1 MDAILNILVI
11 GFAGLIAYWWANQGV
26 FSALL
31 HLVCVIAAG
40 VLAFA
45 TWEPA
50 TDLLTGTPSML
61 PYAKGIG
68 LLLPFALY
76 LLVLRIVA
84 DKLAPDN
91 LNFPHWANLSIGGVL
106 GICAGVLTVGI
117 ALIGIGHTHSSRDL
131 LGVVGS
137 ARTTSNRGQPDT
149 RPTALWLP
157 LHIVTADFFAT
168 LSRGAFAPTLG
179 KTSLAAEYPNLGQ
192 QALGLHRDTYNRSG
206 RLARTTASPGSIR
219 VEKAILVPEIPLPDG
234 QTIAAYLLD
243 VHFDAGATTEGQG
256 FAISASQLRLIGDAK
271 PGKTGAASG
280 IAYPVAWAQ
289 PNTAGG
295 RGVFLFDDLGHFISS
310 PPGTQT
316 LDATLVFPAS
326 AFATT
331 APPRFLDAM
340 GLHLPFPGVA
350 QQSAAAEGMAMLMG
364 GGNGAAVT
372 IPPGTLAINPEDIT
386 VNDTIAPANAD
397 LNNLGAMDVKDTNY
411 LFQGLGEY
419 EQGGFRGN
427 KSVVVKGVWAP
438 PNTRV
443 VRLNVSRGTASS
455 IDLWNDRSKV
465 RETAGEQANLAL
477 VDDLG
482 RTYFPIGYIHATA
495 TGDRRVTIRLQ
506 RDGAYYQFSTFPN
519 LSSSG
524 SDKLYALFTPAIGR
538 TIVGIKLGN
547 EWVATAS
554 LFVPAPS

>member
-11 GFAGLIAYWWANQGV
+11 GFAGLIAYWWATQGI

-50 TDLLTGTPSML
+50 TEIVAGVSSLL

-68 LLLPFALY
+68 LLLPFAVY
-76 LLVLRIVA
+76 LFALRLAA

-106 GICAGVLTVGI
+106 GLGSGVLTVGI

-137 ARTTSNRGQPDT
+137 SRTTNNRGQPDV
-149 RPTALWLP
+149 RPTALWVP
-157 LHIVTADFFAT
+157 LHIVTGDLFAS
-168 LSRGAFAPTLG
+168 LSRGAFAPTMG
-179 KTSLAAEYPNLGQ
+179 KQSLATEYPNLGQ
-192 QALGLHRDTYNRSG
+192 QALGMYRDTYSRSG
-206 RLARTTASPGSIR
+206 RLARTTATPGSIR
-219 VEKAILVPEIPLPDG
+219 IDKAILVPDIALPDG
-234 QTIAAYLLD
+234 QTIAAYLVD
-243 VHFDAGATTEGQG
+243 MHFDSGATTEGQG
-256 FAISASQLRLIGDAK
+256 FAISASQLRLVGNAK
-271 PGKTGAASG
+271 NGKTGAGSG
-280 IAYPVAWAQ
+280 LAYPAAWAQ

-295 RGVFLFDDLGHFISS
+295 RAVFLFDDIGHFVSS

-316 LDATLVFPAS
+316 LDATLVYPAN
-326 AFATT
+326 AFASD
-331 APPRFLDAM
+331 APPRFLEAM
-340 GLHLPFPGVA
+340 GLRLPFPKID
-350 QQSAAAEGMAMLMG
+350 QQSTSANAMTMLMG
-364 GGNGAAVT
+364 GAGAAVA
-372 IPPGTLAINPEDIT
+372 IPPGTLAINPEDLT

-443 VRLNVSRGTASS
+443 VRLDISRGSGSS

-465 RETAGEQANLAL
+465 RETAGDQANLAL

-506 RDGAYYQFSTFPN
+506 RDGGYYQIGSFPN

-524 SDKLYALFTPAIGR
+524 SDQLYALFTPAIGR
-538 TIVGIKLGN
+538 TIVGIRLGN

-554 LFVPAPS
+554 LPIPAPS